1 MTRRLRLRLF
11 LLSAAG
17 LAVVLGFA
25 LAGLPGFDAGLGRY
39 ASFIAHHAVS
49 QRQGTNSVVDV
60 AFDYRALDTLA
71 EELMIFVAA
80 VGAAVLLTVTR
91 DEEEESRAAD
101 LEALR
106 APSTS
111 ELLRTFGAAL
121 VPVSIVLG
129 IYIVTHG
136 QLSPGGGF
144 QGGVILSSALVLVFV
159 AGRSVVFRRRRPVA
173 PLEVA
178 EAIGAAGFAL
188 IGLGGLLFASVF
200 FENFLPFGTK
210 GSLLSGGVIP
220 LSNIAVGIEVAG
232 AFALV
237 FAEFVDQM
245 VLRRGERG

>member
-1 MTRRLRLRLF
+1 MTRRVRLRLF
-11 LLSAAG
+11 MVSAAG
-17 LAVVLGFA
+17 LAVVLGFG
-25 LAGLPGFDAGLGRY
+25 LAGLPGSDAELGRY
-39 ASFIAHHAVS
+39 ASFVAHHAVN
-49 QRQGTNSVVDV
+49 QREGTNSVVDV

-80 VGAAVLLTVTR
+80 IGAAVLLATTR
-91 DEEEESRAAD
+91 DEREESRAAD

-111 ELLRTFGAAL
+111 DLLRSLGAGF
-121 VPVSIVLG
+121 VPISILLG
-129 IYIVTHG
+129 VYIVTHG
-136 QLSPGGGF
+136 HLSPGGGF
-144 QGGVILSSALVLVFV
+144 QGGVILSAALVLVFV

-178 EAIGAAGFAL
+178 EAAGAAGFAL

-210 GSLLSGGVIP
+210 GSLLSAGVIP
-220 LSNIAVGIEVAG
+220 LSNIAVGLEVAG

-245 VLRRGERG
+245 VLRRGERR